1 MKYLL
6 SASEMKQ
13 WDKNTIE
20 QFHMPA
26 MVLMERAALKV
37 VEAMLENQLD
47 LSRVLVLCGSGNNG
61 GDGIAVARLLFQ
73 QGIKA
78 DIYFPGNRE
87 KATEETK
94 RQIKIAEQYG
104 LEINTTLQS
113 ETYTVIVDA
122 LFGIGLD
129 REIEGRFRE
138 ALQEMADLQKTGAE
152 VVAVDMPSGI
162 HSDTGEVMGIA
173 LKADM
178 TVTFAGPKLGQ
189 IFYPGALYCGKLI
202 VSDIGITEESLGEKP
217 LAFTYEETDL
227 KKLPCRSPAGNK
239 GTFGKTLVVAGGQE
253 MSGAAYFSAYA
264 ALRSGAG
271 MVRIYTGS
279 RNRQALQSLL
289 PEAILTVYEEED
301 GTFVRLKECLSWAD
315 NVILGPG
322 LGQGEQARALF
333 QKVLQENKKPCLI
346 DADGLNLLA
355 KMPDWPS
362 FSFPAVVTPHMGE
375 MARLTGKSVEELKR
389 NPAEAAKRYAK
400 EKQLVCVLK
409 DARTIVAWGAEA
421 YYVNTS
427 GNCGMAT
434 AGSGDVL
441 TGVIAALLGQG
452 MSMEEGAVLG
462 VYLHGLAGDS
472 AMAEKGA
479 AGMIAGDI
487 LEGISRVRKNYEKI

>member
-1 MKYLL
+1 MQYLL

-37 VEAMLENQLD
+37 VEAILENRLE

-61 GDGIAVARLLFQ
+61 GDGIAVARLLAQ
-73 QGIKA
+73 RGIKT
-78 DIYFPGNRE
+78 DVYFPGNRE
-87 KATEETK
+87 KASEETR
-94 RQIKIAEQYG
+94 RQMKIAEQYG
-104 LEINTTLQS
+104 LKMNTTLQS

-122 LFGIGLD
+122 LFGIGLS

-138 ALQEMADLQKTGAE
+138 ALQEMEAIQEKGAK

-162 HSDTGEVMGIA
+162 HSDTGQVMGIA
-173 LKADM
+173 LKADI

-189 IFYPGALYCGKLI
+189 IFYPGAVYCGKL
-202 VSDIGITEESLGEKP
+202 VVADIGITEASLEEKP
-217 LAFTYEETDL
+217 LAFTYDEKDL
-227 KKLPCRSPAGNK
+227 KKLPQRLPDGNK
-239 GTFGKTLVVAGGQE
+239 GTFGKTLVIAGGQE
-253 MSGAAYFSAYA
+253 MSGAAYFSACA

-271 MVRIYTGS
+271 MVRIYTGEK
-279 RNRQALQSLL
+279 NRQALQSLL
-289 PEAILTVYEEED
+289 PEAILTTYEEND
-301 GTFVRLKECLSWAD
+301 RTFVRLEECLSWAD

-322 LGQGEQARALF
+322 LGQEEQAQALS

-355 KMPDWPS
+355 KMPDRMP
-362 FSFPAVVTPHMGE
+362 FSFPVLITPHMGE
-375 MARLTGKSVEELKR
+375 MARLTGKSIEELKK
-389 NPAEAAKRYAK
+389 NPAEAAKQYAK
-400 EKQLVCVLK
+400 ENRLVCVLK
-409 DARTIVAWGAEA
+409 DARTVVAWGAEA

-452 MSMEEGAVLG
+452 MAMEEGAALG
-462 VYLHGLAGDS
+462 VYLHGLAGD
-472 AMAEKGA
+472 AARAEKGA

-487 LEGISRVRKNYEKI
+487 LEGISRVRK